1 MTVENPSALTRG
13 HVIFDG
19 GQVHGHR
26 LASYSRPMGVTER
39 PGRRAIVKV
48 SREEIVL
55 MVFEMEPRTNGAGPH
70 IHKRHVD
77 SFFVLEG
84 ELEVMVDCEIIQAG
98 PGELVHAPPH
108 VVHSFKNSSDS
119 RLRLLNI
126 HTPGMRFDEYIR
138 KMDEGVDVNPEE
150 YDVWEVDE

>member
-1 MTVENPSALTRG
+1 VEVL
-13 HVIFDG
+13 
-19 GQVHGHR
+19 
-26 LASYSRPMGVTER
+26 ER
-39 PGRRAIVKV
+39 PGRRATVLV
-48 SREEIVL
+48 AREELVL
-55 MVFEMEPRTNGAGPH
+55 FEFDMGPRTDGAGPH

-77 SFFVLEG
+77 SFYVLEG
-84 ELEVMVDCEIIQAG
+84 ELEVMVGGETLHVG
-98 PGELVHAPPH
+98 PGEVVHAPPH

-150 YDVWEVDE
+150 YDVWEVDQ